1 MFICNVSEIN
11 YLQYSQHSLLV
22 FKFSHPGPKNKCND
36 KFICKWIKLGLGNVN
51 IEIGTGS
58 REKYRYHRIN
68 TPGFDS
74 TVV

>member
-11 YLQYSQHSLLV
+11 YLHSHSILYR
-22 FKFSHPGPKNKCND
+22 FSNFHIQAPKTSVMTNLFAKGSR
-36 KFICKWIKLGLGNVN
+36 LGLGNVN

-68 TPGFDS
+68 TPEFDS

>member
-1 MFICNVSEIN
+1 MFMK
-11 YLQYSQHSLLV
+11 LTTFDTHSILYW
-22 FKFSHPGPKNKCND
+22 FSNFHIQAPKTSVMTNLFANGSS
-36 KFICKWIKLGLGNVN
+36 LGLGNVN

>member
-1 MFICNVSEIN
+1 MTNLFANGS
-11 YLQYSQHSLLV
+11 S
-22 FKFSHPGPKNKCND
+22 
-36 KFICKWIKLGLGNVN
+36 LGLGNVN

-68 TPGFDS
+68 TPGYDS